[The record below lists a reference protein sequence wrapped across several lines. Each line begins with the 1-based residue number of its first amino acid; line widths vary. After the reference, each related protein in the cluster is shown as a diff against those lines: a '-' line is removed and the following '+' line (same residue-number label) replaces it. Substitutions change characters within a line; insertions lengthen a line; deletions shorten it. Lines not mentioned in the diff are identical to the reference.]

1 MTTTQIVQGEPMTGI
16 AARNAAAVREMYEAL
31 SAGDLERAAACI
43 AEDAVLHVP
52 GRSPNTGDH
61 AGREAIIAFV
71 VHAHEL
77 TGGTLRLRLHRV
89 LADDEVAVA
98 LTTYTASRPDGRPPL
113 ENNLAHVLRMRDGLV
128 AESWFHT
135 RDQYAVDAFW
145 GD

>member
-1 MTTTQIVQGEPMTGI
+1 MTTMQIVREDPMAGT
-16 AARNAAAVREMYEAL
+16 AQRNAAAVREMYEAL
-31 SAGDLERAAACI
+31 SAGDIERAARFI

-52 GRSPNTGDH
+52 GRSRNTGDY
-61 AGREAIIAFV
+61 AGRDAILGFV

-77 TGGTLRLRLHRV
+77 TGGTLRLRVHRV

-113 ENNLAHVLRMRDGLV
+113 ENNLAHVIRMRDGLV

-145 GD
+145 DD

>member
-1 MTTTQIVQGEPMTGI
+1 MTSSLTPDPVQS
-16 AARNAAAVREMYEAL
+16 AAERNAAAVRAMYDAL
-31 SAGDLERAAACI
+31 AVGDIATAASLI

-52 GRSPNTGDH
+52 GRSPNTGTYE
-61 AGREAIIAFV
+61 GRDAILGFV
-71 VHAHEL
+71 GHAHEM
-77 TGGTLRLRLHRV
+77 TGGTLRLRVHRV

-113 ENNLAHVLRMRDGLV
+113 ENNLAHVITMRDGRM

>member
-1 MTTTQIVQGEPMTGI
+1 MITTQTTREDSMTGI
-16 AARNAAAVREMYEAL
+16 AERNASVVREMYEAL
-31 SAGDLERAAACI
+31 SAGDLERAGAFI

-61 AGREAIIAFV
+61 VGRDAIIGFV
-71 VHAHEL
+71 VHAHEA
-77 TGGTLRLRLHRV
+77 TGGTLSLRVHRV

-113 ENNLAHVLRMRDGLV
+113 ENNLAHVIRMRDGLV